1 MTDLYPREKLDE
13 IVNRMDIVTLISEYT
28 PLKKSGRNYKGLCPF
43 HGEKTPS
50 FTVSS
55 EKQVFYCFGCS
66 AGGDLF
72 GFLMKIE
79 NLTFPEA
86 VQKLAS
92 RTNVTLPAADK
103 KAKTE
108 RDNREILYRVNRY
121 AAWYFADALKK
132 PSGAAVLNYLKKRG
146 IEPQTIAEFQLGF
159 APDAWEGLVSFL
171 KSKKV
176 PLTHAE
182 VLGLTRKRKDGT
194 PYDFFRNRLIFP
206 IIDFEGRIVGFGGRR
221 LEDKPAS
228 EEAKY
233 INSPESPVYHK
244 GLSIY
249 GLAQAKKAIR
259 ESDEVILV
267 EGYMD
272 LIRLHQAGIK
282 NCIAPLGTAL
292 TFSQINTLRRTV
304 ERFVLMFDGDSA
316 GRKASERALW
326 LMFEAGIH
334 PRLVRLP
341 DGEDPDSFVQHHGGE
356 TLKAEIAKANPAME
370 QLLSEELKKTGL
382 KVSDRASAVR
392 KLLPLVQALPSEL
405 EQRGYLARMAQ
416 FLGTDEASLVSLVA
430 RQKNQEETQPREA
443 IEGPNPK
450 EGPLR
455 GGVPSGQ
462 KISLERILLELYVR
476 DPRLTADILNRELFR
491 QFEDETIRRLA
502 LHLEENFA
510 LRKTDR
516 CDWLLNSDHGFDP
529 AWIAEVLVASESWPE
544 GEDLKKTALKSFNR
558 WKLKKLQYELERLTG
573 EIQLAELK
581 ENREL
586 IFKLLARKNE
596 LASGIKELQPEN

>member
-50 FTVSS
+50 FTVSA
-55 EKQVFYCFGCS
+55 EKQVFHCFGCS

-79 NLTFPEA
+79 NLPFPEA
-86 VQKLAS
+86 VQKLAG
-92 RTNVTLPAADK
+92 RTGVELPVADK
-103 KAKTE
+103 RAKTE

-132 PSGAAVLNYLKKRG
+132 QSGSAAALDYLKERG
-146 IEPQTIAEFQLGF
+146 IEPQTIGEFRLGL
-159 APDAWEGLVSFL
+159 AADSWEGLVSFL

-176 PLTHAE
+176 PLLQAE

-221 LEDKPAS
+221 LEDKTDS
-228 EEAKY
+228 QEAKY

-259 ESDEVILV
+259 ESGEVILV

-282 NCIAPLGTAL
+282 NCVAPLGTAL
-292 TFSQINTLRRTV
+292 TLSQINTLNRSA
-304 ERFVLMFDGDSA
+304 EKFVLMFDGDSA

-334 PRLVRLP
+334 PRLVRLTE
-341 DGEDPDSFVQHHGGE
+341 GEDPDSFIQHHGGE
-356 TLKAEIAKANPAME
+356 ALKTEIAKANPAME
-370 QLLSEELKKTGL
+370 QLLSEELTKTGL
-382 KVSDRASAVR
+382 KVSDRAAAIR

-405 EQRGYLARMAQ
+405 EQKGYLARMAQ
-416 FLGTDEASLVSLVA
+416 FLGTDEASIFSLA
-430 RQKNQEETQPREA
+430 SAK
-443 IEGPNPK
+443 GK
-450 EGPLR
+450 EGKSTTR
-455 GGVPSGQ
+455 DTEKER

-476 DPRLTADILNRELFR
+476 DPRAAADILNRELFQ

-502 LHLEENFA
+502 LHLEESFA
-510 LRKTDR
+510 LRKAGRFDR
-516 CDWLLNSDHGFDP
+516 FLIADQGFDP
-529 AWIAEVLVASESWPE
+529 ALTAELLVSSEIWPE
-544 GEDLKKTALKSFNR
+544 GEDLKKTALQSFNR
-558 WKLKKLQYELERLTG
+558 WKLKRLKNELEKITG
-573 EIQLAELK
+573 EIRLAELG
-581 ENREL
+581 ENKEL

-596 LASGIKELQPEN
+596 LTSNVKELQQES